1 MPEGGDEPGGWKQA
15 PGLGLRLI
23 DVALG
28 YYRQPL
34 RYPQFR
40 DPRRSLPA
48 GFSRLIPAFGRALT
62 PRHLEDT
69 ASSLGVAPREVL
81 DAARFFVRQVLL
93 VPGAGPWRMFG
104 CESEASLARLH
115 EHYQLLIRLFH
126 PDRQA
131 RLTELDEEQAARLN
145 QVYQALRRKG
155 VGVEPALEVEQ
166 NKPWIPDEG
175 GEALRA
181 FLTPLPAQALTFIT
195 ARHPGPPP
203 RAAKTG
209 SGWRPVRRFAPM
221 ALVLLAL
228 GGGGWVLTGSLP
240 SLRSSGFEMAMAVVP
255 PGGELRG
262 PSQPV
267 ASPLVPRVDVTELA
281 RHAEEAR
288 QADEA
293 RRTEEARLAEL
304 VRKAE
309 EARQAEEAR
318 RAEEAR
324 LAELARQA
332 EEVRQADEAKRAEEA
347 RLAELARKAEEVRQ
361 ADEARRAE
369 EARLAELARK
379 AEEVRQAEEARR
391 AEEAR
396 LAELARQAEEVRQA
410 DEARR
415 AEEARLAE
423 LARKAE
429 EVRQADEA
437 RRAEEARLAEL
448 ATQAEVRR
456 EERLARAPSEAGT
469 SASASVV
476 SRPSPDAFI
485 DRLTKAYQAGH
496 LEGLV
501 GLFTPDAVTTE
512 GRGLAFIR
520 DDYARLFASTQRRE
534 LAIER
539 LQWRP
544 RKDGSQ
550 LGTGIFRVRTLPEPG
565 QGWREHQGKIRFILI
580 PWRDTWRIAKM
591 EYG

>member
-1 MPEGGDEPGGWKQA
+1 MPEGRDEPGGWRHA
-15 PGLGLRLI
+15 TGLDLRLI

-28 YYRQPL
+28 YYREPL

-40 DPRRSLPA
+40 DPRRPLPA

-81 DAARFFVRQVLL
+81 DAARFFVRQALL
-93 VPGAGPWRMFG
+93 APGAGPWRMFG
-104 CESEASLARLH
+104 CESESSLARLH

-131 RLTELDEEQAARLN
+131 RLSELDGEQAARLN

-155 VGVEPALEVEQ
+155 VGVETALEVEQ
-166 NKPWIPDEG
+166 NKPWLPDEG
-175 GEALRA
+175 GESLRA
-181 FLTPLPAQALTFIT
+181 FLTPLPAQALPFS
-195 ARHPGPPP
+195 ARHMGPPL

-209 SGWRPVRRFAPM
+209 SGWRPVRRYAPV
-221 ALVLLAL
+221 ALGFLAL
-228 GGGGWVLTGSLP
+228 GGGGWVLTGSLS
-240 SLRSSGFEMAMAVVP
+240 SLRSSGFEMAMAVAP

-262 PSQPV
+262 PNHPV
-267 ASPLVPRVDVTELA
+267 ASPLVPREDLT
-281 RHAEEAR
+281 
-288 QADEA
+288 
-293 RRTEEARLAEL
+293 
-304 VRKAE
+304 
-309 EARQAEEAR
+309 
-318 RAEEAR
+318 
-324 LAELARQA
+324 
-332 EEVRQADEAKRAEEA
+332 
-347 RLAELARKAEEVRQ
+347 ELARKAEEARH

-379 AEEVRQAEEARR
+379 AEEAQ
-391 AEEAR
+391 
-396 LAELARQAEEVRQA
+396 QAEEV
-410 DEARR
+410 RR

-429 EVRQADEA
+429 EARQAKED

-448 ATQAEVRR
+448 ANRAEARR
-456 EERLARAPSEAGT
+456 EEGLARAPSEAGT

-520 DDYARLFASTQRRE
+520 DDYSRLFASTQRRE

>member
-1 MPEGGDEPGGWKQA
+1 MPEGRDEPDGWMQA

-28 YYRQPL
+28 YYRQHL

-40 DPRRSLPA
+40 DPRRPLPA

-93 VPGAGPWRMFG
+93 APGAGSWRVFG

-155 VGVEPALEVEQ
+155 VGVETALEVEQ
-166 NKPWIPDEG
+166 NKPWLPDEG
-175 GEALRA
+175 GESLRA
-181 FLTPLPAQALTFIT
+181 FLTPLPAQALPFS
-195 ARHPGPPP
+195 ARHMGPPR

-209 SGWRPVRRFAPM
+209 SGWRPVRRYAPV
-221 ALVLLAL
+221 ALGFLAL
-228 GGGGWVLTGSLP
+228 GGGGWVLTGSLS
-240 SLRSSGFEMAMAVVP
+240 SLRSSGFEMAMAVAP

-262 PSQPV
+262 PNQPV
-267 ASPLVPRVDVTELA
+267 ASPLVPREDLT
-281 RHAEEAR
+281 
-288 QADEA
+288 
-293 RRTEEARLAEL
+293 
-304 VRKAE
+304 
-309 EARQAEEAR
+309 
-318 RAEEAR
+318 
-324 LAELARQA
+324 
-332 EEVRQADEAKRAEEA
+332 
-347 RLAELARKAEEVRQ
+347 ELARKAEEARH

-379 AEEVRQAEEARR
+379 AEEAQQAEEVRR

-396 LAELARQAEEVRQA
+396 LAELANRA
-410 DEARR
+410 EARR
-415 AEEARLAE
+415 EEG
-423 LARKAE
+423 
-429 EVRQADEA
+429 
-437 RRAEEARLAEL
+437 
-448 ATQAEVRR
+448 
-456 EERLARAPSEAGT
+456 LARAPSEAGT

-512 GRGLAFIR
+512 GRGLAFLR
-520 DDYARLFASTQRRE
+520 DDYSRLFASTQRRE

-550 LGTGIFRVRTLPEPG
+550 LGTGNYRVRTLPEPG
-565 QGWREHQGKIRFILI
+565 QGWQENQGKIHFILI

-591 EYG
+591 EYS

>member
-69 ASSLGVAPREVL
+69 ASSLGVAPWEVL

-209 SGWRPVRRFAPM
+209 SGWRPVRRFAPV

-332 EEVRQADEAKRAEEA
+332 EEVRQADEAGRAEEA
-347 RLAELARKAEEVRQ
+347 RLAELARKAEE
-361 ADEARRAE
+361 A
-369 EARLAELARK
+369 
-379 AEEVRQAEEARR
+379 
-391 AEEAR
+391 
-396 LAELARQAEEVRQA
+396 RQA

-520 DDYARLFASTQRRE
+520 DDYSRLFASTQRRE